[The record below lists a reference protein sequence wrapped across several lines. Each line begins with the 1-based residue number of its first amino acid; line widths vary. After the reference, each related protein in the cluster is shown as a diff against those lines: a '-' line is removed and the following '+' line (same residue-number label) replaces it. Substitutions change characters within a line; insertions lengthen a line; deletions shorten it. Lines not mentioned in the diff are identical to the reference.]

1 MYRKILWRICIGFN
15 KMFNSD
21 GTVKVERY
29 TLHKDGYQPMKL
41 RKILGVWEFLAYKS
55 HYGDE
60 KWQELPID
68 EKSIILQIGLYG
80 EKE

>member
-1 MYRKILWRICIGFN
+1 
-15 KMFNSD
+15 MFNSD

-29 TLHKDGYQPMKL
+29 TLHKDGYNPMKL
-41 RKILGVWEFLAYKS
+41 RKILGKWEYLAYTS
-55 HYGDE
+55 GIGDE
-60 KWQELPID
+60 RWQELPLD